1 MKTAKLIKQG
11 KGWQLAGEKT
21 LPVTGD
27 FGLTDD
33 MNGQEVEFDNSGGPV
48 KVIRFNG
55 KDYTKQQTQQQDM
68 AKYQKHYGNERHG
81 KYQQQGNR
89 GNQGGGGRQNEP
101 ARAPYNFVPL
111 NDIVVPAETG
121 VGFDSF
127 AEGRLSGY
135 IELEVKALSP
145 LFIKGHDGEF
155 FRANENLY
163 IPGSSIRGLTR
174 HILEIAS
181 YSALTIFEDK
191 VFYRRSTL
199 TDDGDKV
206 YAGFMRYMNGGYL
219 IFPGNAKQEPSSDIR
234 QAYKY
239 KFSNDACTFST
250 GKFGHR
256 LIVWKINIS
265 EGIEKPVPSRVIK
278 SYQSDNTRSE
288 QAIDL
293 IKSLRKGLILNS
305 IGEKINRE
313 TIEIPKELGIPVF
326 YRLNDNGTVYSIGH
340 AKYHRMPYSSS
351 VSDHVHQTKLTNG
364 FDFAASIFG
373 TTEHA
378 SKVFFEDLH
387 PLSEVQTVLDEAKHP
402 KILSSPKP
410 TTYQHYLEQQKG
422 VSPKKWSDAG
432 VPIRGFK
439 NYWHRKT
446 SSDLRDPHTWIETKK
461 EITKS
466 HHPPINP
473 VSQGSVFGGKIRFE
487 NLTRQELGALLL
499 SLDLPQGCGHK
510 LGLGKPL
517 GLGSI
522 QIVPN
527 LTLINRKARYAEV
540 FDSEATWSAAEELVE
555 KMTPYE
561 DAFAK
566 YIAKHTQQQID
577 DSNSYWEKDARM
589 KELKHMLTLEQMPG
603 RVSWENR
610 TRYMEIE
617 RNVNEQITNEYK
629 YRPILPP
636 PLRSSKT
643 QHIHQRL
650 TNHDPPPTSQRSD
663 PSEPATDYRAPAGAS
678 GVGCKQRWFFEYS
691 RMDKKCLRKTQEKA
705 S

>member
-21 LPVTGD
+21 LPVIGD

-48 KVIRFNG
+48 KIIRFNG
-55 KDYTKQQTQQQDM
+55 KDYIKQQAQQQDM
-68 AKYQKHYGNERHG
+68 AKYQKYQNQYGGGRHG
-81 KYQQQGNR
+81 GYQQQGNR
-89 GNQGGGGRQNEP
+89 GNQGGGGQRHEP

-111 NDIVVPAETG
+111 NEIVVPAETG

-155 FRANENLY
+155 FRANEKPY

-181 YSALTIFEDK
+181 YSALTVFEDK
-191 VFYRRSTL
+191 VLYRRSTL

-206 YAGFMRYMNGGYL
+206 NAGFMRYMNGKYL
-219 IFPGNAKQEPSSDIR
+219 IFPGNAKQDASSGIR
-234 QAYKY
+234 QSYQY
-239 KFSNDACTFST
+239 IFHNDACTFST
-250 GKFGHR
+250 GKFGPR
-256 LIVWKINIS
+256 LTVWKIKRS
-265 EGIEKPVPSRVIK
+265 GGEEKPVPSHVIE

-288 QAIDL
+288 QAVDL
-293 IKSLRKGLILNS
+293 IKSLRKGIIINS
-305 IGEKINRE
+305 LGEKINRQ

-326 YRLNDNGTVYSIGH
+326 YRLNDDGSVYSIGH
-340 AKYHRMPYSSS
+340 AKYHRMPYYSS
-351 VSDHVHQTKLTNG
+351 VGDHIHQNKPTNG
-364 FDFAASIFG
+364 LDFAMSIFG
-373 TTEHA
+373 TTEYA
-378 SKVFFEDLH
+378 GKAFFEDLH
-387 PLSEVQTVLDEAKHP
+387 PLSEVQMELEEAKHP

-410 TTYQHYLEQQKG
+410 TTYQHYLKQQKG
-422 VSPKKWSDAG
+422 ASPSSQKKWSDAET
-432 VPIRGFK
+432 PIRGFK

-446 SSDLRDPHTWIETKK
+446 SSDSQAPHTWIETKK

-466 HHPPINP
+466 HYAPINP
-473 VSQGSVFGGKIRFE
+473 VSPGSAFGGKIRFE

-499 SLDLPQGCGHK
+499 SLDLPKGCVHK

-522 QIVPN
+522 QIVPK
-527 LTLINRKARYAEV
+527 LKLINRKARYDEV
-540 FDSEATWSAAEELVE
+540 FDSEANWFAMEELVE
-555 KMTPYE
+555 KTTPYE

-566 YIAKHTQQQID
+566 HIAKYTSQQID
-577 DSNSYWEKDARM
+577 DANSYWEKDARM
-589 KELKHMLTLEQMPG
+589 IELKHMLTLEQTPG
-603 RVSWENR
+603 KVSWENR

-617 RNVNEQITNEYK
+617 RDVNGQKINEYK
-629 YRPILPP
+629 SRPILP
-636 PLRSSKT
+636 T
-643 QHIHQRL
+643 
-650 TNHDPPPTSQRSD
+650 
-663 PSEPATDYRAPAGAS
+663 PSEVVNPNTYTKG
-678 GVGCKQRWFFEYS
+678 
-691 RMDKKCLRKTQEKA
+691 
-705 S
+705 